1 MEGKKLSDELSLFLA
16 SGIYRL
22 SGINAVFL
30 DPVRLLNLSYSRHS
44 ISSSGYYC
52 RTFHSS
58 GQGRMENTAA
68 NHSSVLKKKK
78 RKRRRHHDL
87 NEKELVAERRHQ
99 ELRPFLLKAHEAL
112 LSATELLAFLPNLVK
127 DEKFSL
133 DERELEAELKFI
145 ELGRLWQ
152 APLYRISIPME
163 GSTENVQEEGLQ
175 HVESSGMKVVPFFN
189 ELICNDTS
197 NDVDAEFL
205 NRRYILPRNSCF
217 YTSDLRQIHNLIP
230 GCSDQGFNLIVI
242 DPPWENGSAYQK
254 AAYPTLPNRYL
265 LYLPIK
271 QLVHTEGALIVLWM
285 TNRGKLRLFVE
296 KELFPAWGVT
306 DIRTSYWLKIK
317 PDGSLLGDLGLIHHK
332 PYEYL
337 LLGYVNKK
345 KIEPDSSQNLRE
357 NQILISIPGAYSRKP
372 PLGKLLS
379 DHVPGPKPSRCIE
392 LFARELLADWTSWGN
407 EPLRFQDSRNFI
419 EMKA

>member
-163 GSTENVQEEGLQ
+163 GSTENVQEE
-175 HVESSGMKVVPFFN
+175 
-189 ELICNDTS
+189 
-197 NDVDAEFL
+197 
-205 NRRYILPRNSCF
+205 
-217 YTSDLRQIHNLIP
+217 